1 MIDYETIIGLEVH
14 AQLNTTTKVFAPSP
28 TVFGSS
34 PNTQVSTV
42 CYGLPGA
49 LPVLN
54 EQALQKAIQAG
65 LALGCNISLFTK
77 FDRKNYFYPDLPKGY
92 QISQYDK
99 PICLG
104 GQITFTMKGKTEPTV
119 IKLTRIHIEEDAGK
133 LMHSADPSVNASYV
147 DLNRAGTPLIEIV
160 SEPELRSSEEAYLYL
175 TTLKSILRYIQ
186 VSDCNM
192 EEGSLRCDA
201 NVSIRPRGEK
211 EFRTRV
217 EIKNLNSFKAVKQA
231 IDYEVEWQKD
241 QYARGLTFQQQTKL
255 WDATLLKTVSMR
267 SKEMAHDYR
276 YFPDPDLPTI
286 VLKQEDIDT
295 LRSKLPELPAAKK
308 KRFEDALGLPPYDA
322 EVLTAEREIA
332 DYFELALKVS
342 GDAKKTSNWVKD
354 EVLGIVNKENI
365 SISEFTIDPK
375 RIGGLVKLIVDGKI
389 SGKIAKDVFEKML
402 TTPKSPEEIVQS
414 EGLIVVKDDKEIER
428 LVDLILEK
436 NPQAI
441 EDYRKGKDRAL
452 GSLVGAVM
460 KESKGKA
467 DPGSVNKLLLE
478 KLGPC
483 FLNKS
488 LISSFVMPFLILNL
502 LQ

>member
-1 MIDYETIIGLEVH
+1 
-14 AQLNTTTKVFAPSP
+14 
-28 TVFGSS
+28 
-34 PNTQVSTV
+34 
-42 CYGLPGA
+42 
-49 LPVLN
+49 
-54 EQALQKAIQAG
+54 
-65 LALGCNISLFTK
+65 
-77 FDRKNYFYPDLPKGY
+77 
-92 QISQYDK
+92 
-99 PICLG
+99 
-104 GQITFTMKGKTEPTV
+104 
-119 IKLTRIHIEEDAGK
+119 
-133 LMHSADPSVNASYV
+133 
-147 DLNRAGTPLIEIV
+147 
-160 SEPELRSSEEAYLYL
+160 
-175 TTLKSILRYIQ
+175 
-186 VSDCNM
+186 M
-192 EEGSLRCDA
+192 E
-201 NVSIRPRGEK
+201 
-211 EFRTRV
+211 
-217 EIKNLNSFKAVKQA
+217 KQA
-231 IDYEVEWQKD
+231 NKRRNGKD
-241 QYARGLTFQQQTKL
+241 RETGTQQTKL

-441 EDYRKGKDRAL
+441 EDYRKGKAS
-452 GSLVGAVM
+452 G
-460 KESKGKA
+460 KEKT
-467 DPGSVNKLLLE
+467 
-478 KLGPC
+478 
-483 FLNKS
+483 
-488 LISSFVMPFLILNL
+488 
-502 LQ
+502 